1 MDLPLLFEDFWGWN
15 PATTGV
21 VGFLALWILETGLP
35 FVEGRAERIR
45 HAGRNLTLTFLN
57 AAMLALVFSGLTF
70 WVAEWAHTQGLG
82 LLNRLAVPAGS
93 WWMMFLAALLLLDAW
108 MYLWH
113 RAVHRIPVL
122 WRFHRVHH
130 SDPALDVTTSI
141 RFHFGEIAASAV
153 LRVALIPI
161 FGFSFAHLVL
171 YDLIQLPIIQIHH
184 SNLQLPPALDRLLR
198 VVIVTPNMHRVHHS
212 RVGKELNSNYSS
224 IFSLWDRMG
233 KTFRLRPDPRT
244 LEFGLPGFDSE
255 SKQSVWGLL
264 RTPFLVGHPNPS
276 AKVGGE

>member
-1 MDLPLLFEDFWGWN
+1 MPLPINWEELWGWT
-15 PATTGV
+15 PAAAGV
-21 VGFLALWILETGLP
+21 AGFLLLWVLETWLP
-35 FVEGRAERIR
+35 FAEGRAERIR

-57 AAMLALVFSGLTF
+57 AVMLALVFTGLTF
-70 WVAEWAHTQGLG
+70 WVAEWAHTHELG

-93 WWMMFLAALLLLDAW
+93 WWMKFLAALLLLDAL

-130 SDPALDVTTSI
+130 SDPELDVTTSI
-141 RFHFGEIAASAV
+141 RFHFGEIAVSAV
-153 LRVALIPI
+153 LRLALIPI
-161 FGFSFAHLVL
+161 FGFSFAHLIL
-171 YDLIQLPIIQIHH
+171 YDLIQLPIIQMHH
-184 SNLQLPPALDRLLR
+184 SNLRLPLAVDRVLR
-198 VVIVTPNMHRVHHS
+198 AVIVTPNMHQVHHS

-224 IFSLWDRMG
+224 IFSLWDRIG
-233 KTFRLRPDPRT
+233 KTFRLRTDPRT
-244 LEFGLPGFDSE
+244 PEFGLPGFDSE

-264 RTPFLVGHPNPS
+264 RTPFLAGHPNPS